1 MSIAD
6 TLPPDVRARLE
17 KIGKEPPK
25 ETEEEVVVS
34 NEVETVDEKPVD
46 NDNDINAWRGRLAKA
61 EEERERLRISAENG
75 AFAAQKLLELSEE
88 RKAERAERE
97 EERRIAAENAAEL
110 AALREKTVKN
120 QSFVSDEDAEELRSS
135 LGDDVANQVIR
146 TTNAAV
152 LKAMGNNKPVDFEKV
167 VDERVNARFGDIERK
182 SAQTT
187 WMQSVASTIPEI
199 QGLLAPNSDFVQW
212 ATEKKDFSGASAM
225 DLVLTAGEKLDVSKI
240 PAIRMVLDEYLSTKN
255 GEGHKVIA
263 SARPT
268 GVAISPKQASNGKR
282 KMTAADIAE
291 KSRIARTGTKQELLK
306 FLSKFEE

>member
-6 TLPPDVRARLE
+6 TLPPDVRSRLE
-17 KIGKEPPK
+17 KIGKEPQK

-34 NEVETVDEKPVD
+34 NEVETVEEKPVD

-110 AALREKTVKN
+110 AALREKTVQN

-152 LKAMGNNKPVDFEKV
+152 LKAMGNNNPVDFEKV

-199 QGLLAPNSDFVQW
+199 QGLLAPTSDFVQW
-212 ATEKKDFSGASAM
+212 ATEKKDFSGASAI
-225 DLVLTAGEKLDVSKI
+225 DLVLNAGEKLDVSKI
-240 PAIRMVLDEYLSTKN
+240 PAIRRVRDEYLSTKN
-255 GEGHKVIA
+255 GEGHKVMA

>member
-17 KIGKEPPK
+17 EIGKEPPK
-25 ETEEEVVVS
+25 ETEEVVVS

-46 NDNDINAWRGRLAKA
+46 NDNDINAWRGRLVKA

-75 AFAAQKLLELSEE
+75 AFAAQKLIELSEE

-110 AALREKTVKN
+110 AALREKTVQN

-152 LKAMGNNKPVDFEKV
+152 LKAMGNNKPVDVEKV

-187 WMQSVASTIPEI
+187 WMQSVASAIPEI

>member
-17 KIGKEPPK
+17 EIGKEPPK
-25 ETEEEVVVS
+25 ETEEVVVS

-110 AALREKTVKN
+110 AALRAKTVQN
-120 QSFVSDEDAEELRSS
+120 QSFVSEEDAEELRSS

-152 LKAMGNNKPVDFEKV
+152 LKAMGNNKPVDVEKV

-268 GVAISPKQASNGKR
+268 GVAITPKQASNGKR

>member
-6 TLPPDVRARLE
+6 TLPPDVRSRLE
-17 KIGKEPPK
+17 KIGKEPQK

-75 AFAAQKLLELSEE
+75 AFAAQRLLELSEE

-110 AALREKTVKN
+110 AALREKIVQN

-182 SAQTT
+182 SAQTI

-255 GEGHKVIA
+255 GEGNKVIA

>member
-17 KIGKEPPK
+17 KIGKEPQK

-110 AALREKTVKN
+110 AALREKMVQN

-182 SAQTT
+182 SAQTI

-240 PAIRMVLDEYLSTKN
+240 PAKPMVLDEYLSTKN
-255 GEGHKVIA
+255 GEGNKVIA

>member
-6 TLPPDVRARLE
+6 TLPPDVRSRLE
-17 KIGKEPPK
+17 KIGKEPQK

-75 AFAAQKLLELSEE
+75 AFAAQRLLELSEE

-110 AALREKTVKN
+110 AALREKTVQN

-152 LKAMGNNKPVDFEKV
+152 LKAMGNTKPVDFEKV

-182 SAQTT
+182 SAQTI

>member
-17 KIGKEPPK
+17 EIGKEPPK
-25 ETEEEVVVS
+25 ETEEVVVS
-34 NEVETVDEKPVD
+34 SEVETVDEKPVD

-110 AALREKTVKN
+110 AALREKTVQN

-152 LKAMGNNKPVDFEKV
+152 LKAMGNNKPVDVEKV

>member
-17 KIGKEPPK
+17 EIGKEPPK
-25 ETEEEVVVS
+25 ETEEVVVS
-34 NEVETVDEKPVD
+34 SEVETVDEKPVD

-110 AALREKTVKN
+110 AALRAKTVQN

-152 LKAMGNNKPVDFEKV
+152 LKAMGNNKPVDVEKV

-187 WMQSVASTIPEI
+187 WMQSVASAIPEI

>member
-17 KIGKEPPK
+17 EIGKEPPK
-25 ETEEEVVVS
+25 ETEEVVVS
-34 NEVETVDEKPVD
+34 SEVETVDEKPVD

-75 AFAAQKLLELSEE
+75 AFAAQKLIELSEE

-110 AALREKTVKN
+110 AALREKTVQN

-152 LKAMGNNKPVDFEKV
+152 LKAMGNNKPVDVEKV

-187 WMQSVASTIPEI
+187 WMQSVASAIPEI

>member
-17 KIGKEPPK
+17 KIGKEPQK

-110 AALREKTVKN
+110 AALREKMVQN

-182 SAQTT
+182 SAQTI

-255 GEGHKVIA
+255 GEGNKVIA

>member
-17 KIGKEPPK
+17 EIGKEPPK
-25 ETEEEVVVS
+25 ETEEVVVS
-34 NEVETVDEKPVD
+34 NDVETVDEKPVD

-110 AALREKTVKN
+110 AALRAKTVQN
-120 QSFVSDEDAEELRSS
+120 QSFVSEEDAEELRSS

-152 LKAMGNNKPVDFEKV
+152 LKAMGNNKPVDVEKV

>member
-17 KIGKEPPK
+17 EIGKEPPK
-25 ETEEEVVVS
+25 ETEEVVVS
-34 NEVETVDEKPVD
+34 SEVETVDEKPVD

-110 AALREKTVKN
+110 AALRAKTVQN

-152 LKAMGNNKPVDFEKV
+152 LKAMGNNKPVDVEKV

>member
-17 KIGKEPPK
+17 EIGKEPPK
-25 ETEEEVVVS
+25 ETEEVVVS
-34 NEVETVDEKPVD
+34 SEVETVDEKPVD
-46 NDNDINAWRGRLAKA
+46 NDNDINAWRGRLVKA

-110 AALREKTVKN
+110 AALREKTVQN

-152 LKAMGNNKPVDFEKV
+152 LKAMGNNKPVDVEKV

-187 WMQSVASTIPEI
+187 WMQSVASAIPEI

>member
-17 KIGKEPPK
+17 EIGKEPPK
-25 ETEEEVVVS
+25 ETEEVVVS

-110 AALREKTVKN
+110 AALRAKTVQN
-120 QSFVSDEDAEELRSS
+120 QSFVSEEDAEELRSS

-152 LKAMGNNKPVDFEKV
+152 LKAMGNNKPVDVEKV

>member
-17 KIGKEPPK
+17 EIGKEPPK
-25 ETEEEVVVS
+25 ETEEVVVS
-34 NEVETVDEKPVD
+34 DEVETVDEKPVD

-110 AALREKTVKN
+110 AALRAKTVQN
-120 QSFVSDEDAEELRSS
+120 QSFVSEEDAEELRSS

-152 LKAMGNNKPVDFEKV
+152 LKAMGNNKPVDVEKV

>member
-17 KIGKEPPK
+17 EIGKEPPK
-25 ETEEEVVVS
+25 ETEEVVVS
-34 NEVETVDEKPVD
+34 DEVETVDEKPVD

-110 AALREKTVKN
+110 AALRAKTVQN

-152 LKAMGNNKPVDFEKV
+152 LKAMGNNKPVDVEKV